1 MKERR
6 LFSLNSHVS
15 KHYKSTDMKPTR
27 FLLTV
32 CGLMV
37 AMLAGS
43 CSHKGSSSLASRKQT
58 TTSRQTPKVKQT
70 TSESAADRAA
80 RIKAEKAAEQK
91 AKQEAEEAKQAA
103 LKAKADAE
111 KAAKDAEQAAKE
123 AEQAAKEAAAQKV
136 VVKEEKVKIVETKA
150 DIDESHRY
158 HIIIGSFKV
167 LQNARQLCEDAI
179 AKDFLPSI
187 MENEEGM
194 YRVGVYSSSTEST
207 ARTKIKEMRKKYPEY
222 VGMWLLIE
230 KK

>member
-43 CSHKGSSSLASRKQT
+43 CSHKGSSSLASHKQT

-70 TSESAADRAA
+70 SSESAADRAA

-91 AKQEAEEAKQAA
+91 AKQEAEEAKQSA

-111 KAAKDAEQAAKE
+111 KAAKE

>member
-43 CSHKGSSSLASRKQT
+43 CSHKGSSSLASHKQT

-70 TSESAADRAA
+70 SSESAADRAA

-111 KAAKDAEQAAKE
+111 KAAKE

>member
-43 CSHKGSSSLASRKQT
+43 CSHKGSSSLASHKQT

-111 KAAKDAEQAAKE
+111 KAAKE

>member
-6 LFSLNSHVS
+6 LFSLNSHDS

-43 CSHKGSSSLASRKQT
+43 CSHKGSSSLASHKQT

-70 TSESAADRAA
+70 SSESAADRAA

-111 KAAKDAEQAAKE
+111 KAAKE

>member
-43 CSHKGSSSLASRKQT
+43 CSHKGSSSLASHKQT

-70 TSESAADRAA
+70 SSESAADRAA

-111 KAAKDAEQAAKE
+111 KAAKE
-123 AEQAAKEAAAQKV
+123 AEQAAKEAATQKV

>member
-6 LFSLNSHVS
+6 LFSLNSHDS

-43 CSHKGSSSLASRKQT
+43 CSHKGSSSLASHKQT

-111 KAAKDAEQAAKE
+111 KAAKE